1 MGRSV
6 TKHPKTYADAGEVAG
21 LAGWAEVFFRRRG
34 PQLLAGAAAV
44 AVPARLAMGRWRRDD
59 AIVAGAI
66 VGLHPFAEWAVHVY
80 LLHRPPRV
88 RHGQVRESYVARTHR
103 SHHQDPTDIDLVLL
117 PLRTVVGLVAVN
129 AVLPIVGRDRRRAT
143 TGAATSLVMLL
154 GYEWVHFLIHSPHQ
168 PRTAL
173 YRARWRGHRLH
184 HFRNER
190 YWFGVVA
197 TVADK
202 VLGTAPDRDGV
213 PVSPTARTLHPV
225 SVA

>member
-1 MGRSV
+1 MAARS
-6 TKHPKTYADAGEVAG
+6 
-21 LAGWAEVFFRRRG
+21 
-34 PQLLAGAAAV
+34 
-44 AVPARLAMGRWRRDD
+44 
-59 AIVAGAI
+59 
-66 VGLHPFAEWAVHVY
+66 LHPR
-80 LLHRPPRV
+80 LHPSRHGRPSPLCGDGCRPPGRD
-88 RHGQVRESYVARTHR
+88 R
-103 SHHQDPTDIDLVLL
+103 SHPQAPTDIDLVLL

-197 TVADK
+197 TVGDK
-202 VLGTAPDRDGV
+202 GLGSAPDRDGV